1 MKKIQIIAE
10 AGVNHNGNI
19 DKAISLIDVASSA
32 GADYV
37 KFQTF
42 NAEKVISRNA
52 SKAEYQIKNTN
63 NKSETQLE
71 MVKKLELS
79 YDDHIVLKK
88 YCDKKKIK
96 FLSTAFDLDSIDL
109 IKQLNVPFFKV
120 PSGEINN
127 LPYLRKSAKLFSSF
141 VVSTGMCNIA
151 EIKKAIDILIENKI
165 KKKNI
170 TLLHCTTE
178 YPTPPQHVNLNAMI
192 TLKNDFNLEVGYS
205 DHTEGIEIP
214 IAAAAMGA
222 SIIEKHFTLDKT
234 LEGPDHKA
242 SLNPDELIKM
252 IQGIRKIE
260 VSLGSNKKSIT
271 SVEMKNKL
279 IARKSIVALKPIK
292 IGEIFSE
299 DNITCKRP
307 GDGVSPME
315 WDKVLGKHS
324 KFNFEID
331 DKIKL

>member
-1 MKKIQIIAE
+1 M
-10 AGVNHNGNI
+10 
-19 DKAISLIDVASSA
+19 SLQAQEPN
-32 GADYV
+32 V

>member
-127 LPYLRKSAKLFSSF
+127 LPYLRKSAKLISSF

>member
-19 DKAISLIDVASSA
+19 DRAISLIDVASSA

-151 EIKKAIDILIENKI
+151 EIKKAIDVLIENKI

-252 IQGIRKIE
+252 IQGVRKIE

>member
-19 DKAISLIDVASSA
+19 DRAISLIDVASSA

-271 SVEMKNKL
+271 SVEIKNKL

>member
-19 DKAISLIDVASSA
+19 DRAISLIDVASSA

-109 IKQLNVPFFKV
+109 IRQLNVPFFKV

-192 TLKNDFNLEVGYS
+192 TLKNNFNLEVGYS

-271 SVEMKNKL
+271 SVEIKNKL